1 MARFHSCNV
10 LAGIKNDR
18 TLWQFSAH
26 GNVALKDEHTTV
38 NGEALPAPLAQ
49 KNWPQLWQPRLNV
62 AWLPPEQVLFRV
74 VHLPSISFEEALSM
88 VELQLEKLSPVP
100 VGQVA
105 WSVYPVP
112 APAAAA
118 GDLQAYVVVLVERRI
133 VEEYLGELEAAGY
146 LADRLELKALDQI
159 CAVPI
164 DTHGAWIFPGLSG
177 NAESALVAW
186 WYGGRLQSLN
196 LLNWPATSE
205 RAEALKEQLSQMAWA
220 GELEGWLTA
229 LPEWTLV
236 ADDET
241 VSQWETPLRKGLD
254 APIRLVHPTPAP
266 ELAAL
271 TVKRAVAT
279 AGKGNLIPPEFA
291 TRYRNQFF
299 DRLWIRG
306 VFSLVVVYFLLVAL
320 YMAAVNV
327 QNYRVSQVEAR
338 VTGLGPTYT
347 NALQLRE
354 HFQVLRTREELK
366 FAALD
371 CWKVTAELL
380 PESVTL
386 DSFNFSEGRKLA
398 LNGTAPGDAVLQV
411 NKFYG
416 DIRKATLNG
425 ATMFDFTKGQE
436 LSTRLGPGGTVVNWN
451 FALELKNTEGQ

>member
-1 MARFHSCNV
+1 
-10 LAGIKNDR
+10 
-18 TLWQFSAH
+18 
-26 GNVALKDEHTTV
+26 
-38 NGEALPAPLAQ
+38 
-49 KNWPQLWQPRLNV
+49 
-62 AWLPPEQVLFRV
+62 
-74 VHLPSISFEEALSM
+74 
-88 VELQLEKLSPVP
+88 
-100 VGQVA
+100 
-105 WSVYPVP
+105 
-112 APAAAA
+112 
-118 GDLQAYVVVLVERRI
+118 
-133 VEEYLGELEAAGY
+133 
-146 LADRLELKALDQI
+146 LELKALDQI

-164 DTHGAWIFPGLSG
+164 DTNGAWIFPGLSG
-177 NAESALVAW
+177 NAETALVAW

-196 LLNWPATSE
+196 LLTKPAGGDQSD
-205 RAEALKEQLSQMAWA
+205 ALKEQLSQMAWA
-220 GELEGWLTA
+220 GELETWLTA

-241 VSQWETPLRKGLD
+241 VGQWETPLRKGLD
-254 APIRLVHPTPAP
+254 APIRLVHPMSDG

-271 TVKRAVAT
+271 TVKRAVA
-279 AGKGNLIPPEFA
+279 ADGRGNLVPPEFA

-327 QNYRVSQVEAR
+327 QNYRVGQVEAQ
-338 VTGLGPTYT
+338 VSGLGPTYT

-354 HFQVLRTREELK
+354 RFQVLRTREELK

-398 LNGTAPGDAVLQV
+398 LNGTAPGDAVDQV
-411 NKFYG
+411 IKFYG

-425 ATMFDFTKGQE
+425 ATMFDFNKGQE